1 MTSGTSP
8 EAPASLFHPT
18 GNTQDKMQDSKGVRR
33 NAVFFILAAS
43 YLVTVLIGL
52 FLNYRTTRVSVDSVA
67 FNQRWETQMARYF
80 DLADAVQGLAEPTND
95 IFNTKDLIRESRRFA
110 EARDLFD
117 RRLAAVWGDVQRSG
131 SPGQTKV
138 IVEDLVKAEDEM
150 KGIAKEANFFFS
162 LYGMQRS
169 EEARDR
175 LHLLDSK
182 YAALDAVISSLT
194 RRVLLIEHNHLTEQ
208 MAIARKLNA
217 IVVGMSAVMLLLVC
231 GVTFYGYKLSRE
243 AAASD
248 REKDRRGALLEE
260 REAWLRAVNEA
271 SPLGIFVT
279 EPEGRCIY
287 VNPALEKITGSSR
300 GGLDGAGWERSV
312 HPEDRGRV
320 HEKWSQAAAT
330 GARYEDVH
338 RFVRPDGS
346 VVWASVKAAVVP
358 NGSTIRGYIGVVED
372 ITVQREREQALAE
385 AKERAE
391 AATRAKGDFVAAMS
405 HEIRTP
411 MNGVLGMTGLLLDTQ
426 LTSEQREYAEAVRI
440 SGDSLL
446 TIINDILDFSKMEVG
461 KMSIEPIPFDLQTA
475 LEDVAD
481 LLAFRAADKGI
492 ELIFH
497 YPAEAARR
505 FIGDPGRIR
514 QIVMNLAGNAI
525 KFTPQGHVLI
535 DVSCER
541 PDEDGASVTIVV
553 RDTGI
558 GIPEEKLGLL
568 FQEFTQA
575 DASTTRRFGG
585 TGLGLAISKRL
596 AELMGGGITVS
607 STPGEGSTFRFAVT
621 LPIDPEAASTPPA
634 ARDLTDL
641 HALVVDDNEIN
652 RRVFAELLSS
662 WGIRHEEVGGGR
674 EALEHMRRALREG
687 DPYHMLLTDHRM
699 PEMDGEQLVR
709 EMKKDKSLQ
718 KTIAVM
724 LSSSGQRGDA
734 ARCKEAGFA
743 AYLTK
748 PVRAST
754 LFDALAAAWTPAPG
768 SAGSGLITRHSVA
781 EARAVASDSPHPL
794 HGSAPSEPGSK
805 ESQPVWAR
813 VLVVEDNVVNQ
824 KVAKRLL
831 EKLGCRVD
839 LAANGKEAL
848 EMFERMPFDAIFMD
862 CQMPEMD
869 GFEAT
874 RVIRSRQ
881 GEGSRIPVI
890 AMTAGVMAEERERC
904 VTAGMDDFIPKPVAA
919 AALRKAVMR
928 WIKPAATEIP
938 A

>member
-1 MTSGTSP
+1 
-8 EAPASLFHPT
+8 LFPSAGH
-18 GNTQDKMQDSKGVRR
+18 DRDEEQDSKRGRR
-33 NAVFFILAAS
+33 NAVFFLLAAS

-52 FLNYRTTRVSVDSVA
+52 FLNYRTTRIYVDSAV
-67 FNQRWETQMARYF
+67 FNQRWSVQMGRYLELAEAAR
-80 DLADAVQGLAEPTND
+80 AVHEPTNT
-95 IFNTKDLIRESRRFA
+95 IFKTKDLISESRRFA
-110 EARDLFD
+110 AARGIFD
-117 RRLAAVWGDVQRSG
+117 QRLAVVWEDVQRNQSA
-131 SPGQTKV
+131 SQTGV
-138 IVEDLVKAEDEM
+138 IVKDLMSAEGDM
-150 KGIAKEANFFFS
+150 KEITREAELVFS
-162 LYGMQRS
+162 LYGMRRF
-169 EEARDR
+169 EEASGR
-175 LHLLDSK
+175 LHLLDSN
-182 YAALDAVISSLT
+182 YVEFETVVSTLT
-194 RRVLLIEHNHLTEQ
+194 RRVLQVERDHLTEQ
-208 MAIARKLNA
+208 MALARKLNG
-217 IVVGMSAVMLLLVC
+217 IVVGMSALMLLMVG
-231 GVTFYGYKLSRE
+231 GVTFYGYKLSQE

-248 REKDRRGALLEE
+248 
-260 REAWLRAVNEA
+260 
-271 SPLGIFVT
+271 
-279 EPEGRCIY
+279 
-287 VNPALEKITGSSR
+287 LEK
-300 GGLDGAGWERSV
+300 
-312 HPEDRGRV
+312 
-320 HEKWSQAAAT
+320 
-330 GARYEDVH
+330 
-338 RFVRPDGS
+338 
-346 VVWASVKAAVVP
+346 
-358 NGSTIRGYIGVVED
+358 
-372 ITVQREREQALAE
+372 REREHALAE

-426 LTSEQREYAEAVRI
+426 LTPEQREYAEAVRI

-446 TIINDILDFSKMEVG
+446 TIINDILDFSKMEAG

-541 PDEDGASVTIVV
+541 PSKDAASVTIAV

-575 DASTTRRFGG
+575 DSSTTRRFGG

-596 AELMGGGITVS
+596 AELMGGDITIS
-607 STPGEGSTFRFAVT
+607 SKAGEGSTFRFAVT

-634 ARDLTDL
+634 ASDLTDL
-641 HALVVDDNEIN
+641 HVLVVDDNEIN

-674 EALEHMRRALREG
+674 EALERMRRALQEC

-709 EMKKDKSLQ
+709 EMKEDKSLRS
-718 KTIAVM
+718 TIAVM

-743 AYLTK
+743 GYLTK

-754 LFDALAAAWTPAPG
+754 LLDAIGAAWAPATG
-768 SAGSGLITRHSVA
+768 GARSGLITRHSVA
-781 EARAVASDSPHPL
+781 EARAAASDPSHPL
-794 HGSAPSEPGSK
+794 LGSAPLRPGSK
-805 ESQPVWAR
+805 ESETVWAR

-831 EKLGCRVD
+831 EKLGCHVD

-881 GEGSRIPVI
+881 GEGSRIPII

-919 AALRKAVMR
+919 ATLRKAVMR
-928 WIKPAATEIP
+928 WIKPAAPEEIP